1 MFVFIN
7 GWVDMIRPQ
16 QYHFVTAGVAGND
29 FKGGFG
35 SVKGFGQKL
44 EAHPV
49 GGIVH
54 RWCGQFYLK
63 HRIVD
68 SGNLILR

>member
-1 MFVFIN
+1 MSGYGQIFYQLLKVFVFIN

-16 QYHFVTAGVAGND
+16 QYNFVTAGVAGND

-54 RWCGQFYLK
+54 RWCG
-63 HRIVD
+63 
-68 SGNLILR
+68 